1 VNAAITQDDRVLGC
15 LLGGAVGD
23 ALGYQVEFS
32 HWDRIKES
40 FGPDGVTEMRR
51 NRISDDTQMTLF
63 TVEGLLLAPSGASSE
78 TFVEQVR
85 LAYLRW
91 LVTQEEPMPPMA
103 SEGLA
108 AQPWLYDR
116 RAPGRACVTGLQEG
130 ARPGV
135 NPNSKG
141 CGTVMRSAPF
151 GLYFGPAEA
160 FASAERCSAL
170 THGHPTAG
178 ASAGAFAMIVAL
190 LMNGETPQRAVSE
203 TMLHLR
209 GGIDRSETGD
219 ALQQAYE
226 LAGKVPPG
234 PNTCAPLGEG
244 WVAEEALAIAIY
256 CLLGTDDVR
265 KGLVASV
272 SHSGDSDSTG
282 AILGNLYGA
291 AYGAAAFPREWA
303 SQVEGREVIVALAT
317 LMSAES

>member
-1 VNAAITQDDRVLGC
+1 MNAAITRYDRILGC
-15 LLGGAVGD
+15 LIGGAVGD
-23 ALGYQVEFS
+23 ALGYQVEFDA
-32 HWDRIKES
+32 WEFIEEE
-40 FGPDGVTEMRR
+40 FGPAGVTQMLR

-63 TVEGLLLAPSGASSE
+63 TAEGLLLTPPDASSE
-78 TFVEQVR
+78 TYVQQVR

-91 LVTQEEPMPPMA
+91 LQTQREHMPPMG

-108 AQPWLYDR
+108 AQPWLYSR
-116 RAPGRACVTGLQEG
+116 RAPGNACVSGLRDG
-130 ARPGV
+130 AKPGV

-151 GLYFGPAEA
+151 GLHFDPLEAYA
-160 FASAERCSAL
+160 FAEQCSAL

-178 ASAGAFAMIVAL
+178 ASAGAFAMIVAH
-190 LMNGETPQRAVSE
+190 LMNGDAPQRAVSD

-209 GGIDRSETGD
+209 GGVGRSETAD
-219 ALQQAYE
+219 ALQQAYA

-234 PNTCAPLGEG
+234 PNTCKPLGLG
-244 WVAEEALAIAIY
+244 WVAEEALAIAVY

-265 KGLVASV
+265 KGLTAAV

-291 AYGAAAFPREWA
+291 AYGHASLPHEWA
-303 SQVEGREVIVALAT
+303 SQVEGREVIAALAE
-317 LMSAES
+317 LMAAVE